1 MLSSYQGSPCAVTL
15 ARVRGEQD
23 VGKEVQGRDWMATE
37 SEGHG
42 RFIPRARP
50 PGHVEALQQGQI
62 LENRTRQSLQD
73 HVLVLV
79 GNGLNRKFRLPQHR
93 EL

>member
-1 MLSSYQGSPCAVTL
+1 MCSRVGRVWTVTL

-23 VGKEVQGRDWMATE
+23 VGKEVQGRDWMATK

-50 PGHVEALQQGQI
+50 PGHGEALQQGQR